1 MRKNLKITEDAHRI
15 IKDFCEANHLKM
27 SDWASSVLLRET
39 ENGTTKET
47 KIKKKLSSM

>member
-27 SDWASSVLLRET
+27 SDWASSVLLKEIT
-39 ENGTTKET
+39 EIADVHLQNNEHSKQ
-47 KIKKKLSSM
+47 

>member
-27 SDWASSVLLRET
+27 SDWASSVLLKEIT
-39 ENGTTKET
+39 EIADVHLQNNEPSKQ
-47 KIKKKLSSM
+47 